1 MSPANTDMLNSLGHS
16 TSFHHILS
24 KDQFRSG
31 LSGLA
36 LSQQDKVKFSGVFKN
51 IDLRYQEI
59 AVGNPSI
66 DK

>member
-1 MSPANTDMLNSLGHS
+1 MSPANTDMLNSLEHS

-36 LSQQDKVKFSGVFKN
+36 HDSARQSKIFW
-51 IDLRYQEI
+51 
-59 AVGNPSI
+59 SI
-66 DK
+66 